1 MEVDSSFDFPLN
13 YFDFIAENLFPSLKE
28 NEAERTSNGYGLDPL
43 MQWVAYLLDVVLL
56 LPNAHKLKW
65 K

>member
-28 NEAERTSNGYGLDPL
+28 NEAERTSNGYMVWIHLCNEL
-43 MQWVAYLLDVVLL
+43 STSWMLFYFYQMHI
-56 LPNAHKLKW
+56 N
-65 K
+65 